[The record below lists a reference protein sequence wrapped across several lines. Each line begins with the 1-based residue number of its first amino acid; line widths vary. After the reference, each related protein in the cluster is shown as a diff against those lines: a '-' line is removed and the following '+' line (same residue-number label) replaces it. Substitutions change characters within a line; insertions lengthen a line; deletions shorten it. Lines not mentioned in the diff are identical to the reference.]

1 MRLLSITDKRLF
13 NMYTGL
19 TKEEEQDEKNSTQ
32 QTYLFTAIRL
42 IIHLHNLPDKAPCK
56 KKILMKIETGR
67 FVGRK
72 YRGFMS
78 LKKKIKLNKMQDV
91 FAIFSLLASINS
103 G

>member
-1 MRLLSITDKRLF
+1 MRFLSITDKRLF

-19 TKEEEQDEKNSTQ
+19 TKEEQDEKNSTQ

-78 LKKKIKLNKMQDV
+78 LKKKENLTKCKM
-91 FAIFSLLASINS
+91 FLLSS
-103 G
+103 PSWPQ

>member
-1 MRLLSITDKRLF
+1 
-13 NMYTGL
+13 
-19 TKEEEQDEKNSTQ
+19 
-32 QTYLFTAIRL
+32 
-42 IIHLHNLPDKAPCK
+42 
-56 KKILMKIETGR
+56 MKIETVR

-78 LKKKIKLNKMQDV
+78 QKKKKRKLDKMQDV

>member
-1 MRLLSITDKRLF
+1 
-13 NMYTGL
+13 
-19 TKEEEQDEKNSTQ
+19 
-32 QTYLFTAIRL
+32 
-42 IIHLHNLPDKAPCK
+42 
-56 KKILMKIETGR
+56 MKIETGR

>member
-1 MRLLSITDKRLF
+1 
-13 NMYTGL
+13 
-19 TKEEEQDEKNSTQ
+19 
-32 QTYLFTAIRL
+32 
-42 IIHLHNLPDKAPCK
+42 
-56 KKILMKIETGR
+56 MKIETVR

-78 LKKKIKLNKMQDV
+78 QKKKKKKRKLDKMQDV

>member
-19 TKEEEQDEKNSTQ
+19 MKEEEQDEKDSTQ

>member
-32 QTYLFTAIRL
+32 QTYLFTALRL

-56 KKILMKIETGR
+56 KKKILMKIETVR

-78 LKKKIKLNKMQDV
+78 RKKKKKENLTKCKM
-91 FAIFSLLASINS
+91 FLLSS
-103 G
+103 PSWPQ